1 MKVIARENKGVLG
14 IDYNRSPHVPFTIS
28 RSNIHLPAIPDNRDD
43 RINEP
48 LMRDISKRIEE
59 EKTAWENETRNK
71 NILII
76 VGSVIGCLVVIVL
89 ATGLTYLIIRRRYL
103 KRTLAAD
110 DGEGKA
116 IYERMNERCQCN
128 N

>member
-1 MKVIARENKGVLG
+1 MIARENKGILG

-28 RSNIHLPAIPDNRDD
+28 RSNIHLPATPDDQD
-43 RINEP
+43 EKINEP

-59 EKTAWENETRNK
+59 EKAAWENETRNK

-76 VGSVIGCLVVIVL
+76 VGSVIGCLAVIVL
-89 ATGLTYLIIRRRYL
+89 ATGLTYLIIRRRNL
-103 KRTLAAD
+103 KRTLAAE

-116 IYERMNERCQCN
+116 IYDRMNERCQCDN
-128 N
+128 

>member
-1 MKVIARENKGVLG
+1 MIAREDKGFLG

-28 RSNIHLPAIPDNRDD
+28 RSNIHLPATPDDQD
-43 RINEP
+43 EKINEP

-59 EKTAWENETRNK
+59 EKAAWENETRNK

-89 ATGLTYLIIRRRYL
+89 VTGLTYLIIRRCNL
-103 KRTLAAD
+103 KRTLAAE

-116 IYERMNERCQCN
+116 IYDRMNERCQCDN
-128 N
+128 